1 MADEVVEQRE
11 LSVADYLGLYDAASA
26 DYAYVAKRSTLL
38 QSIQVRK
45 LRTPS
50 GEMFEETEFVE
61 KTGVRYTIRARL

>member
-1 MADEVVEQRE
+1 MAE
-11 LSVADYLGLYDAASA
+11 YLGLYDAQSA
-26 DYAYVAKRSTLL
+26 DYAYVAERSARL

-45 LRTPS
+45 LRTSS

>member
-11 LSVADYLGLYDAASA
+11 LSVAEYLALFDAGTA
-26 DYAYVAKRSTLL
+26 DYAYVAERSGRL

-45 LRTPS
+45 LRTSS

-61 KTGVRYTIRARL
+61 MTGIRYAVRSRL

>member
-11 LSVADYLGLYDAASA
+11 LSVAEYLGLFDPQSA
-26 DYAYVAKRSTLL
+26 DYAYVAQRAERL

-50 GEMFEETEFVE
+50 GGLVEETEFLE